1 MVGLMFSYRA
11 FITRNI
17 MFEDH
22 SLASSLPRSSRTRTS
37 HAAYL
42 EMTESVS
49 PFPEKLAL
57 ILSSIADAVV
67 NTVRLPASTKAFARA
82 AAE

>member
-22 SLASSLPRSSRTRTS
+22 SLASFFAEVVEDEDVACSVS
-37 HAAYL
+37 

-49 PFPEKLAL
+49 LFPREARLDP
-57 ILSSIADAVV
+57 SSIADAVV
-67 NTVRLPASTKAFARA
+67 NTVR
-82 AAE
+82 

>member
-22 SLASSLPRSSRTRTS
+22 SLASSLPRSSMTRTS
-37 HAAYL
+37 QAVYL
-42 EMTESVS
+42 DT
-49 PFPEKLAL
+49 
-57 ILSSIADAVV
+57 
-67 NTVRLPASTKAFARA
+67 TV
-82 AAE
+82 